1 LHDLAPEYMW
11 REGICHR
18 ITFVCTWFEVL
29 REILAMM
36 TMNIRFMLLKLY
48 LLRLTLFHT
57 MKVNSA
63 ATPILAANAVATAF
77 LTMG

>member
-1 LHDLAPEYMW
+1 V
-11 REGICHR
+11 EGGNCHR
-18 ITFVCTWFEVL
+18 ITFVCTWFEIL
-29 REILAMM
+29 GDILAMM
-36 TMNIRFMLLKLY
+36 AMDIKFMLLKLY